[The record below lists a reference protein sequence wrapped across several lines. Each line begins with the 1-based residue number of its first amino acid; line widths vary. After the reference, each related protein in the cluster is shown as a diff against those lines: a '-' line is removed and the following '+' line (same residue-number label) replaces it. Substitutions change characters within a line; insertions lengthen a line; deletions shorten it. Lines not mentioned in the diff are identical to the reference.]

1 MFYMVSLWQ
10 NVLRSVIL
18 HVLDV
23 LIQNYMG
30 LLKFLKPNFMLCM
43 DMSSRASFRE
53 IMETPLRNLQR
64 YGM

>member
-1 MFYMVSLWQ
+1 MLYMVSFWQ
-10 NVLRSVIL
+10 NVLVSVIT

-30 LLKFLKPNFMLCM
+30 LLKLLKPNFMLCM
-43 DMSSRASFRE
+43 DMSSKASFTD

-64 YGM
+64 YRT